1 MDYQEKYFFKKEL
14 ISKGMQVDELKDKQK
29 WINVAKK
36 IWYKQYKNIGYG
48 SYLEGEMVVQGVL
61 EVINK

>member
-1 MDYQEKYFFKKEL
+1 
-14 ISKGMQVDELKDKQK
+14 MQVDELKDKQK